1 MMEQKVLDACCGSRM
16 MWFDKNHQDAVFHD
30 AREIETTLC
39 DGRRF
44 EIKPDFVGDFR
55 DLQFADECFFL
66 VVFDPPH
73 LVKVGKKSWLAIKYG
88 KLSDDWRED
97 LKQGIRECFRV
108 LKPNGTFVFKW
119 NETQVPT
126 RELMALFPYKPLIG
140 HQSGKRSNTH
150 WMVFLKEAA

>member
-1 MMEQKVLDACCGSRM
+1 MSKILRKKRDNPYLTI
-16 MWFDKNHQDAVFHD
+16 DKTALNDKRLTWQAKGLHAY
-30 AREIETTLC
+30 LM
-39 DGRRF
+39 GL
-44 EIKPDFVGDFR
+44 P
-55 DLQFADECFFL
+55 
-66 VVFDPPH
+66 
-73 LVKVGKKSWLAIKYG
+73 
-88 KLSDDWRED
+88 DDWRED